1 MKAFQKYQGFWRYL
15 LSYLCV
21 LLLPLVVFLFFGN
34 HFYTNIYRN
43 EVIRQNQ
50 TNLDRLRDDL
60 DGQISQLEA
69 IAGQMTVQDS
79 VNDRQILS
87 KVTAYEE
94 IRRILQGYAATH
106 PFLESVSFYTSATPD
121 TVYTESGTFNVDLF
135 RHYEA
140 EGSSLTVEERLSGQ
154 PFESWWRVEK
164 MSWPFS
170 DRKTFL
176 EYAVPVPGIPG
187 SYMLFTFS
195 EKALAQF
202 ADISDS
208 KTAVYD
214 TESRRLFPSG
224 ELDLTVETFLAGNPD
239 KESSCDLLEDGRYL
253 FISRSNAT
261 GLTYTRTISKSVML
275 APVQNF
281 QQLFIILFVIL
292 ALVGGAAVYIFS
304 MLSYRPIRKLDSLTE
319 RYPLDVPENLH
330 GVERADFVFQ
340 RLDERYVSLERDAR
354 RERHLYRLI
363 HGRNQNGDCEESL
376 AKAGICFSSRLLRVV
391 LLSFEPEKDGRE
403 TIDVIETVEQVLSGQ
418 YETAGMEY
426 LDNNYYLILI
436 GYDKENEEILQNKL
450 MTVASCL
457 GGNPR
462 ITVGGPVETLA
473 QVSQSYNQALLAA
486 RMADT
491 AEPVRFFDEGS
502 MGKMRFLY
510 PKIELDTLYNAV
522 VNADGDK
529 VNMISDIL
537 TDMIKANARNSFIAL
552 SLSGDMI
559 NTLLRGLEELNPAAG
574 GYYARFTNQCI
585 PSDLPSYLDA
595 ISQLREEI
603 TSVIGSR
610 PAVSA
615 QEDTLQ
621 KMLAFINE
629 NCECEDLCVSYVAE
643 HFQMSMSNLSHQF
656 KALTGRNIS
665 EYIAE
670 KKMQFAK
677 KLLRTTDLSI
687 SDVAIRL
694 GYNQTSSFIRK
705 FKQCENR
712 TPNEYRMACQ
722 EHPERP

>member
-21 LLLPLVVFLFFGN
+21 LLLPLVVFLFFGS

-43 EVIRQNQ
+43 EVVRQNQ
-50 TNLDRLRDDL
+50 TSLDRLRDDL
-60 DGQISQLEA
+60 DGQVSQLEA
-69 IAGQMTVQDS
+69 IAGQISVQDS
-79 VNDRQILS
+79 VNERQLLS

-94 IRRILQGYAATH
+94 IRRLLQGYAATH
-106 PFLESVSFYTSATPD
+106 LFLESVSFYTNITPD
-121 TVYTESGTFNVDLF
+121 TVYTESGTFNIDLF
-135 RHYEA
+135 RHYET
-140 EGSSLTVEERLSGQ
+140 EGDSLTVVERLSQQ
-154 PFESWWRVEK
+154 PFEPWWRVEK
-164 MSWPFS
+164 MTWPHS

-176 EYAVPVPGIPG
+176 EFAIQVPGIPG
-187 SYMLFTFS
+187 SYMLFSFS

-202 ADISDS
+202 TDISDS

-214 TESRRLFPSG
+214 TQNRQLFPSS
-224 ELDLTVETFLAGNPD
+224 EPDLAVETSLAVNAD
-239 KESSCDLLEDGRYL
+239 KKSSCDLLEDGRYL
-253 FISRSNAT
+253 LVSRSDVT
-261 GLTYTRTISKSVML
+261 GLTYTRTISRRVML
-275 APVQNF
+275 EPVQNF
-281 QQLFIILFVIL
+281 QQLFIVLFVVL
-292 ALVGGAAVYIFS
+292 ALVGGATVYIFS
-304 MLSYRPIRKLDSLTE
+304 MLSYRPIQQLNSLTK

-330 GVERADFVFQ
+330 GVERADFVLQ
-340 RLDERYVSLERDAR
+340 RLDERYASLERDAR

-363 HGRNQNGDCEESL
+363 HGRNRNSDYEAAL
-376 AKAGICFSSRLLRVV
+376 AKVGICFSSRLLRVV
-391 LLSFEPEKDGRE
+391 LLSFESEKDGRE
-403 TIDVIETVEQVLSGQ
+403 TIDVIEAVEQILSGQ

-436 GYDKENEEILQNKL
+436 GYDKEDEEVLRNKL

-457 GGNPR
+457 GGKPR

-473 QVSQSYNQALLAA
+473 QVNQSYNQALIAA

-491 AEPVRFFDEGS
+491 AEPVRFFDEDS

-537 TDMIKANARNSFIAL
+537 TDMIKANVRNSFIAL

-574 GYYARFTNQCI
+574 GYYARFTNQCN

-603 TSVIGSR
+603 TSVIGSK

-621 KMLAFINE
+621 KMLVFINE
-629 NCECEDLCVSYVAE
+629 NCECEDLCVSYVAD

-722 EHPERP
+722 EHGE